1 MKMKKAGK
9 PKWLVS
15 FLLKAGV
22 NRQIAICSH
31 IHKELI
37 DRSKNARYFKNIPIA
52 IFSESIGL
60 F

>member
-37 DRSKNARYFKNIPIA
+37 D
-52 IFSESIGL
+52 
-60 F
+60 